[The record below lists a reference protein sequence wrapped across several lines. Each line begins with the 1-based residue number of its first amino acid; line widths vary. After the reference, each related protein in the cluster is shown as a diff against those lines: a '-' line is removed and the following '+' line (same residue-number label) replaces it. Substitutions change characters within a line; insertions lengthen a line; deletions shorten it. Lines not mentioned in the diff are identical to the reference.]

1 MAQFVLLAVSDL
13 QTVAAAAVPADM
25 IERDAVALVE
35 EAEDQA
41 FDDVLNGL
49 LVRYVPVIKNN
60 S

>member
-1 MAQFVLLAVSDL
+1 MLAVSDL

-25 IERDAVALVE
+25 IETDAVALVE

-41 FDDVLNGL
+41 FDDALNGL

>member
-13 QTVAAAAVPADM
+13 QTVAAAVPADM

-41 FDDVLNGL
+41 FDDALNGL

-60 S
+60 H